1 MNSLTSTLFISLFFI
16 LGSLTHMCLTRPQ
29 HHVHNRQHYDVLGQ
43 EILDLQWGGSFKDK
57 CDYINDHELR
67 ETDIGKNDISIVQ
80 LNIRGLIGKQTDFL
94 NFLCTS
100 NRRKFDIGIISET
113 WLTKSSVDRVL
124 LPGYEYVS
132 VT

>member
-1 MNSLTSTLFISLFFI
+1 
-16 LGSLTHMCLTRPQ
+16 MCLTRPQ

-43 EILDLQWGGSFKDK
+43 DILDLQWGGNFEDK

-80 LNIRGLIGKQTDFL
+80 LNICGLIGKQKDFL
-94 NFLCTS
+94 NFLSTS

-124 LPGYEYVS
+124 LPGY
-132 VT
+132 